1 MVGDPILR
9 DLMNTLSTS
18 FHMGYEGRQ
27 PLLLFPSFLSEVT
40 WESLG
45 FWLLVVP
52 RCSWKSLPP
61 PYMYITFLLPIS
73 RYIFFLDITL
83 IPSLPNVLTAQGY
96 VEILVKLPKLLIIE
110 F

>member
-1 MVGDPILR
+1 
-9 DLMNTLSTS
+9 
-18 FHMGYEGRQ
+18 
-27 PLLLFPSFLSEVT
+27 
-40 WESLG
+40 
-45 FWLLVVP
+45 
-52 RCSWKSLPP
+52 
-61 PYMYITFLLPIS
+61 MYITFLLPIS